1 MNIFGHSVTRQIADD
16 HTQSLY
22 YECDDCG
29 LQSNLASKFEQHGC
43 NEHRRP

>member
-1 MNIFGHSVTRQIADD
+1 MNIFGHDVTRKIADD

-29 LQSNLASKFEQHGC
+29 LESNLASKFEQYDC
-43 NEHRRP
+43 SKVRRP